1 MKSEIL
7 YGFHPVF
14 EALKAGRREFS
25 EVYIVNEKD
34 SKRFEKISGLVQERN
49 IPLKMLN
56 SPQLQRI
63 TGSDFH
69 QGIGARV
76 GEYPFAAFEDILNNI
91 KPGNNDFLLLLD
103 NVVDPHNLG
112 ALVRTAL
119 CVGVRGIIITKDRS
133 ASPTPAVSKASAGA
147 LEHVMLCR
155 VTNMVGAI
163 KEIKEKGFWVVGM
176 DAGADRPVFNCE
188 LGDQLAIV
196 IGGEEKGIRPLVKTN
211 CDFLVSIPQKGSVS
225 SLNASVAGAVVMYE
239 AFRQR
244 NY

>member
-1 MKSEIL
+1 MKTEIL

-14 EALKAGRREFS
+14 EALKAGRRKFS
-25 EVYIVNEKD
+25 EIYIVNEKD

-112 ALVRTAL
+112 ALV
-119 CVGVRGIIITKDRS
+119 
-133 ASPTPAVSKASAGA
+133 
-147 LEHVMLCR
+147 
-155 VTNMVGAI
+155 
-163 KEIKEKGFWVVGM
+163 
-176 DAGADRPVFNCE
+176 
-188 LGDQLAIV
+188 
-196 IGGEEKGIRPLVKTN
+196 
-211 CDFLVSIPQKGSVS
+211 
-225 SLNASVAGAVVMYE
+225 
-239 AFRQR
+239 
-244 NY
+244 